1 MTPIAIFGLQIG
13 GFKYP
18 HPYNNRLRQYK
29 FERQQRM
36 HGYFGSPTSTQALIE
51 FGQRLTGIA
60 CCIWLI
66 GCAGPT
72 PIAPSNQHLTPSP
85 VVAGRPPDF
94 ALAPPM
100 PKPPRPSERQELYS
114 VVMRDVAVQDLL
126 FALARDAKLNIDIHP
141 AITGMV
147 TMNVSDQ
154 TLIEILDRIAR
165 QVDLRYDINGKNL
178 SIQPDSPYL
187 RNYRID
193 YPNIQRESKS
203 AIGSSSSVGGGSTST
218 TSIDNTSSNRFWE
231 TLKAN
236 LIDLLR
242 ETDKIVSEGGA
253 SVATSNTPT
262 PVTAR
267 PLTTVVPA
275 PANSPSATTSP
286 LASAAAI
293 AAATSGAA
301 VMAAT
306 TPAPAATTNASPT
319 AARSVFREAA
329 SVIANPETGNI
340 SVRATQ
346 SQHAK
351 VREFLD
357 RVLSSARRQVLIEAT
372 IVEVDLSSQYQQ
384 GINWSILQTG
394 GANAGSGVSI
404 TQANAV
410 SSLAEFTFK
419 QFRLWNGDADLTA
432 MLRMLESF
440 GTLRVLS
447 SPKISVLNNQ
457 SSVLKVV
464 DNKVYFTLTVT
475 PGTAATSTTPATAA
489 TYSTTATTVP
499 IGFLMS
505 VVPQISEGNEITLNL
520 RPTISRI
527 TGYVNDPNPDLA
539 KAGVSNRVPEVQT
552 REMESMM
559 RVQSGDIAIL
569 GGLMQDSRDKTS
581 DEIPGLNTMPV
592 FGNLFKYRNET
603 SKKSELVIFLRPT
616 VLTDASLNG
625 DFRDYRANLPT
636 NIDEG
641 RSSGGLITWPP
652 AKMVP

>member
-1 MTPIAIFGLQIG
+1 MV
-13 GFKYP
+13 
-18 HPYNNRLRQYK
+18 NRL
-29 FERQQRM
+29 
-36 HGYFGSPTSTQALIE
+36 FGSCDVKRVRNRYAD
-51 FGQRLTGIA
+51 RLAGLM
-60 CCIWLI
+60 CCIWLA

-72 PIAPSNQHLTPSP
+72 QLQPSKQHLTPGP
-85 VVAGRPPDF
+85 LVAGPPPEF
-94 ALAPPM
+94 SVAPPS
-100 PKPPRPSERQELYS
+100 PPPPRPSTRQELYS
-114 VVMRDVAVQDLL
+114 VVMRDVPVQDLL

-141 AITGMV
+141 AITGTV

-154 TLIEILDRIAR
+154 TLVEILDRVAR

-187 RNYRID
+187 KNYRVD
-193 YPNIQRESKS
+193 YPNIARETTSS
-203 AIGSSSSVGGGSTST
+203 IGSSSSVGGGSTSS
-218 TSIDNTSSNRFWE
+218 TSISNVSSNRFWA
-231 TLKAN
+231 TLQTN
-236 LIDLLR
+236 LADLLR
-242 ETDKIVSEGGA
+242 ETDKTVSDVGTGP
-253 SVATSNTPT
+253 ATAAAPSAPA
-262 PVTAR
+262 AR
-267 PLTTVVPA
+267 PAA
-275 PANSPSATTSP
+275 PAAAPAGSPTLAA
-286 LASAAAI
+286 ASAVAAI
-293 AAATSGAA
+293 AAVPSAPSA
-301 VMAAT
+301 
-306 TPAPAATTNASPT
+306 PAPKSI
-319 AARSVFREAA
+319 FREAA

-351 VREFLD
+351 VREFLE
-357 RVLSSARRQVLIEAT
+357 RVLSSARRQVLLEAT
-372 IVEVDLSSQYQQ
+372 IVEVDLSSQFQQ

-394 GANAGSGVSI
+394 GANAGSALSI
-404 TQANAV
+404 SQGNAV
-410 SSLAEFTFK
+410 SSVAEFTFK
-419 QFRLWNGDADLTA
+419 QFRLWNGDADLSA

-475 PGTAATSTTPATAA
+475 PGTAATTTTPATPA
-489 TYSTTATTVP
+489 TYSTAATTVP

-527 TGYVNDPNPDLA
+527 TGYVADPSPDLA
-539 KAGVSNRVPEVQT
+539 KAGVANRVPEVQT

-569 GGLMQDSRDKTS
+569 GGLMQDSRDNNS
-581 DEIPGLNTMPV
+581 NEIPGLSKLPV
-592 FGNLFKYRNET
+592 IGNLFKYRNEE

-625 DFRDYRANLPT
+625 DFRDYRASLT
-636 NIDEG
+636 SNIEEG

-652 AKMVP
+652 AKRAP

>member
-1 MTPIAIFGLQIG
+1 MV
-13 GFKYP
+13 
-18 HPYNNRLRQYK
+18 NRL
-29 FERQQRM
+29 
-36 HGYFGSPTSTQALIE
+36 FGSCDVKRVRNRYAD
-51 FGQRLTGIA
+51 RLAGLM
-60 CCIWLI
+60 CCIWLA

-72 PIAPSNQHLTPSP
+72 QLQPSKQHLTPGP
-85 VVAGRPPDF
+85 LVAGPPPEF
-94 ALAPPM
+94 SVAPPS
-100 PKPPRPSERQELYS
+100 PPPPRPSTRQELYS
-114 VVMRDVAVQDLL
+114 VVMRDVPVQDLL

-141 AITGMV
+141 AITGTV

-154 TLIEILDRIAR
+154 TLVEILDRVAR

-187 RNYRID
+187 KNYRVD
-193 YPNIQRESKS
+193 YPNIARETTSS
-203 AIGSSSSVGGGSTST
+203 IGSSSSVGGGSTSS
-218 TSIDNTSSNRFWE
+218 TSISNVSSNRFWA
-231 TLKAN
+231 TLQTN
-236 LIDLLR
+236 LADLLR
-242 ETDKIVSEGGA
+242 ETDKPVSDVGTGP
-253 SVATSNTPT
+253 ATAAAPSAPA
-262 PVTAR
+262 AR
-267 PLTTVVPA
+267 PAA
-275 PANSPSATTSP
+275 PAGSPTLAA
-286 LASAAAI
+286 ASAIAAI
-293 AAATSGAA
+293 AALPSATSAPA
-301 VMAAT
+301 QA
-306 TPAPAATTNASPT
+306 TPAPKSI
-319 AARSVFREAA
+319 FREAA

-351 VREFLD
+351 VREFLE
-357 RVLSSARRQVLIEAT
+357 RVLSSARRQVLLEAT
-372 IVEVDLSSQYQQ
+372 IVEVDLSSQFQQ

-394 GANAGSGVSI
+394 GANAGSALSI
-404 TQANAV
+404 SQGNAV
-410 SSLAEFTFK
+410 SSVAEFTFK
-419 QFRLWNGDADLTA
+419 QFRLWNGDADLSA

-475 PGTAATSTTPATAA
+475 PGTAATTTTPATPA
-489 TYSTTATTVP
+489 TYSTAATTVP

-527 TGYVNDPNPDLA
+527 TGYVADPSPDLA
-539 KAGVSNRVPEVQT
+539 KAGVANRVPEVQT

-569 GGLMQDSRDKTS
+569 GGLMQDSRDNNS
-581 DEIPGLNTMPV
+581 DEIPGLSKLPV
-592 FGNLFKYRNET
+592 IGNLFKYRNEA

-625 DFRDYRANLPT
+625 DFRDYRASLT
-636 NIDEG
+636 SNIEEG

-652 AKMVP
+652 AKRAP

>member
-1 MTPIAIFGLQIG
+1 MV
-13 GFKYP
+13 
-18 HPYNNRLRQYK
+18 NRL
-29 FERQQRM
+29 
-36 HGYFGSPTSTQALIE
+36 FGSCDVKRVRNRYAD
-51 FGQRLTGIA
+51 RLAGLM
-60 CCIWLI
+60 CCIWLA

-72 PIAPSNQHLTPSP
+72 QLQPSKQHLTPGP
-85 VVAGRPPDF
+85 LVAGPPPEF
-94 ALAPPM
+94 SVAPPS
-100 PKPPRPSERQELYS
+100 PPPPRPSTRQELYS
-114 VVMRDVAVQDLL
+114 VVMRDVPVQDLL

-141 AITGMV
+141 AITGTV

-154 TLIEILDRIAR
+154 TLVEILDRVAR

-187 RNYRID
+187 KNYRVD
-193 YPNIQRESKS
+193 YPNIARETTSS
-203 AIGSSSSVGGGSTST
+203 IGSSSSVGGGSTSS
-218 TSIDNTSSNRFWE
+218 TSISNVSSNRFWA
-231 TLKAN
+231 TLQTN
-236 LIDLLR
+236 LADLLR
-242 ETDKIVSEGGA
+242 ETDKTVSDVGTGP
-253 SVATSNTPT
+253 ATAAAPSAPA
-262 PVTAR
+262 AR
-267 PLTTVVPA
+267 PAA
-275 PANSPSATTSP
+275 PAAAPAGSPTLAA
-286 LASAAAI
+286 ASAIAAI
-293 AAATSGAA
+293 AALPSATSAPA
-301 VMAAT
+301 QA
-306 TPAPAATTNASPT
+306 TPAPKSI
-319 AARSVFREAA
+319 FREAA

-351 VREFLD
+351 VREFLE
-357 RVLSSARRQVLIEAT
+357 RVLSSARRQVLLEAT
-372 IVEVDLSSQYQQ
+372 IVEVDLSSQFQQ

-394 GANAGSGVSI
+394 GANAGSALSI
-404 TQANAV
+404 SQGNAV
-410 SSLAEFTFK
+410 SSVAEFTFK
-419 QFRLWNGDADLTA
+419 QFRLWNGDADLSA

-475 PGTAATSTTPATAA
+475 PGTAATTTTPATPA
-489 TYSTTATTVP
+489 TYSTAATTVP

-527 TGYVNDPNPDLA
+527 TGYVADPSPDLA
-539 KAGVSNRVPEVQT
+539 KAGVANRVPEVQT

-569 GGLMQDSRDKTS
+569 GGLMQDSRDNNS
-581 DEIPGLNTMPV
+581 DEIPGLSKLPV
-592 FGNLFKYRNET
+592 IGNLFKYRNEG

-625 DFRDYRANLPT
+625 DFRDYRASLT
-636 NIDEG
+636 SNIEEG

-652 AKMVP
+652 AKRAP

>member
-1 MTPIAIFGLQIG
+1 VV
-13 GFKYP
+13 
-18 HPYNNRLRQYK
+18 NRL
-29 FERQQRM
+29 
-36 HGYFGSPTSTQALIE
+36 FGSCDVKRVRNRYAD
-51 FGQRLTGIA
+51 RLAGLM
-60 CCIWLI
+60 CCIWLA

-72 PIAPSNQHLTPSP
+72 QLQPSKQHLTPGP
-85 VVAGRPPDF
+85 LVAGPPPEF
-94 ALAPPM
+94 SVAPPS
-100 PKPPRPSERQELYS
+100 PPPPRPSTRQELYS
-114 VVMRDVAVQDLL
+114 VVMRDVPVQDLL

-141 AITGMV
+141 AITGTV

-154 TLIEILDRIAR
+154 TLVEILDRVAR

-187 RNYRID
+187 KNYRVD
-193 YPNIQRESKS
+193 YPNIARETTSS
-203 AIGSSSSVGGGSTST
+203 IGSSSSVGGGSTSS
-218 TSIDNTSSNRFWE
+218 TSISNVSSNRFWA
-231 TLKAN
+231 TLQTN
-236 LIDLLR
+236 LADLLR
-242 ETDKIVSEGGA
+242 ETDKTVSDLGT
-253 SVATSNTPT
+253 VPATAAAPSAPA
-262 PVTAR
+262 AR
-267 PLTTVVPA
+267 PAA
-275 PANSPSATTSP
+275 PAAAPAGSPTLAA
-286 LASAAAI
+286 ASAVAAI
-293 AAATSGAA
+293 AAAPSAPA
-301 VMAAT
+301 QA
-306 TPAPAATTNASPT
+306 TPAPKSI
-319 AARSVFREAA
+319 FREAA

-351 VREFLD
+351 VREFLE
-357 RVLSSARRQVLIEAT
+357 RVLSSARRQVLLEAT
-372 IVEVDLSSQYQQ
+372 IVEVDLSSQFQQ

-394 GANAGSGVSI
+394 GANAGSALSI
-404 TQANAV
+404 SQGNAV
-410 SSLAEFTFK
+410 SSVAEFTFK
-419 QFRLWNGDADLTA
+419 QFRLWNGDADLSA

-475 PGTAATSTTPATAA
+475 PGTAATTTTPATPA
-489 TYSTTATTVP
+489 TYSTAATTVP

-527 TGYVNDPNPDLA
+527 TGYVADPSPDLA
-539 KAGVSNRVPEVQT
+539 KAGVANRVPEVQT

-569 GGLMQDSRDKTS
+569 GGLMQDSRDNNS
-581 DEIPGLNTMPV
+581 DEIPGLSKLPV
-592 FGNLFKYRNET
+592 IGNLFKYRNEA

-625 DFRDYRANLPT
+625 DFRDYRASLTP
-636 NIDEG
+636 NIEEG

-652 AKMVP
+652 AKRAP